1 MIPAIPS
8 TSCGLH
14 TYTYLPG
21 GKRASMTTSYVC
33 PTEVNIGPRR
43 SSPRSV
49 PTAIKAYEPAR
60 FRRAPAGLSS
70 AFANST
76 GVPNRSEEHTSELQS
91 PDHLVCRLLLEKE
104 NRDIDHVPIN

>member
-33 PTEVNIGPRR
+33 PTEVNIGPRPQLAQVSGR
-43 SSPRSV
+43 GDAFELHVVRH
-49 PTAIKAYEPAR
+49 PAR
-60 FRRAPAGLSS
+60 LDEPDRIARLGVDPYRVERNAVRHPLHHLHHDHARVRRG
-70 AFANST
+70 
-76 GVPNRSEEHTSELQS
+76 R
-91 PDHLVCRLLLEKE
+91 
-104 NRDIDHVPIN
+104 